1 MPGGQRDPCP
11 RHQRT
16 TADDREEH
24 ADSPHTHSVT
34 SPLTCWEGGWPHPR
48 LAASLTP
55 VRPAAGYPVDTPSPS
70 VGQQSDTAG
79 GKASKDMTENQ
90 IIVGQPASTSGSAL
104 RRGAGAGY
112 RWLLLLF
119 LVAGVVQIFLAGLGV
134 FHLHAYGLDDPA
146 GDSALDPH
154 RTLGFAMAGIAVL
167 ILVLALIA
175 RPGGRQVV
183 LAAVLVLQ
191 TAVLQSLLAGLG
203 DDSAVY
209 GGLHALDGL
218 LALGVAGYLYGV
230 AVVQRRAAARD
241 LQ

>member
-1 MPGGQRDPCP
+1 VGTR
-11 RHQRT
+11 R
-16 TADDREEH
+16 
-24 ADSPHTHSVT
+24 
-34 SPLTCWEGGWPHPR
+34 
-48 LAASLTP
+48 
-55 VRPAAGYPVDTPSPS
+55 PS
-70 VGQQSDTAG
+70 VSDQIDTDG

-90 IIVGQPASTSGSAL
+90 TIVGQAASTSGSAV

-167 ILVLALIA
+167 ILVLALVA

-218 LALGVAGYLYGV
+218 LAIGIAGYLYGV
-230 AVVQRRAAARD
+230 ALVRRRAAARD
-241 LQ
+241 LR

>member
-1 MPGGQRDPCP
+1 
-11 RHQRT
+11 
-16 TADDREEH
+16 
-24 ADSPHTHSVT
+24 VT
-34 SPLTCWEGGWPHPR
+34 LTLTCWEGSWPHPR

-55 VRPAAGYPVDTPSPS
+55 VRPAAGYRVDPRRPS
-70 VGQQSDTAG
+70 VSDQIDTDG

-90 IIVGQPASTSGSAL
+90 TIVGQAASRSGNSV

-154 RTLGFAMAGIAVL
+154 RTLGFAMAGIAIL
-167 ILVLALIA
+167 ILVLALVA
-175 RPGGRQVV
+175 WPGGRQVV
-183 LAAVLVLQ
+183 LVAVLVLQ

-203 DDSAVY
+203 DDSPVW
-209 GGLHALDGL
+209 GGLHALDGV
-218 LALGVAGYLYGV
+218 LAIGIAGYLYGV
-230 AVVQRRAAARD
+230 ALIRRRAAVQD
-241 LQ
+241 LR